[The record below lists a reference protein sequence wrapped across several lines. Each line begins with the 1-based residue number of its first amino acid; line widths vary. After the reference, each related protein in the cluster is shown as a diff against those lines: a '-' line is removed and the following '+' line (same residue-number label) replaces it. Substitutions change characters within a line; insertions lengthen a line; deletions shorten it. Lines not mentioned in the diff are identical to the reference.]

1 MQDALSDVMQ
11 RVRLRACVYFQRDFH
26 SPWAMCIQNTGYAQ
40 FHVISRGNCTVTVQ
54 EVTHNCASGD
64 ILLFPR
70 GQAHVLAD
78 APGRQAVPG
87 PQAMASFATDQP
99 CFDGP
104 VQAARV
110 ICGHYEYRLD
120 FKHPL
125 LADLPEFV
133 HLRTADPAIDDMTA
147 AVLPLILR
155 ELARPRPGQN
165 MIVERMAEVLLVQT
179 LRAYYQIN
187 PPSDGFFA
195 GLSDARL
202 ERAISRIHQDYG
214 QPIGLADLAQTAA
227 MSRSSFAQTFKQ
239 KLSVSPVE
247 YLAKWR
253 MLVAS
258 DVLKTTNL
266 PVADVAEQVG
276 YLSDIAFV
284 RAFKREFGQTP
295 SALRRQA

>member
-1 MQDALSDVMQ
+1 MPRPRWMNDWK
-11 RVRLRACVYFQRDFH
+11 
-26 SPWAMCIQNTGYAQ
+26 PPTP
-40 FHVISRGNCTVTVQ
+40 VIGPVSTISIPTDK
-54 EVTHNCASGD
+54 S
-64 ILLFPR
+64 
-70 GQAHVLAD
+70 D
-78 APGRQAVPG
+78 APA
-87 PQAMASFATDQP
+87 F
-99 CFDGP
+99 
-104 VQAARV
+104 
-110 ICGHYEYRLD
+110 IW
-120 FKHPL
+120 
-125 LADLPEFV
+125 
-133 HLRTADPAIDDMTA
+133 
-147 AVLPLILR
+147 LI
-155 ELARPRPGQN
+155 APKANTPT
-165 MIVERMAEVLLVQT
+165 VLLVQT